1 MTLVLPLDRGH
12 ECSKGRFSISSFFY
26 PFQNVK
32 NLENQQTQTLEN
44 IRRLSL
50 EKCFEKVLVS
60 HEEKS
65 VIQNH
70 QKDVDLNLFLT
81 ILQKINMHMSHSID
95 NFASIVTL

>member
-1 MTLVLPLDRGH
+1 MTLVLPLDTGH
-12 ECSKGRFSISSFFY
+12 EWWKRKGRFSIFSFFY

-70 QKDVDLNLFLT
+70 HKDVDLNLFVSSLRFWVYHQ
-81 ILQKINMHMSHSID
+81 L
-95 NFASIVTL
+95 LL